1 MAETT
6 SKWFFWISKKYGGC
20 HVFGTCWRAPEIKVY
35 NMTKCKVRSVS
46 HSVMSNFLGPHG
58 KTTTKV
64 LYLPLKFSDVYFL
77 NWPIKTI
84 WGNIQASG
92 VCFSALPYLHILH
105 VFLFKGPALWLYSPS
120 FNFLTFP
127 CGLDQNDDIFI
138 YVECVFISF
147 SWELL

>member
-1 MAETT
+1 MNIYNILFIISPKLETT
-6 SKWFFWISKKYGGC
+6 QTSFSLLLFIL
-20 HVFGTCWRAPEIKVY
+20 
-35 NMTKCKVRSVS
+35 
-46 HSVMSNFLGPHG
+46 SVMSNFLGPHG

-105 VFLFKGPALWLYSPS
+105 VFLFKGPALWLYSTS